1 MQVDVVRIPSSLP
14 SMAAGPFEESWNRV
28 ADILFADA
36 AQSGL
41 EALTVFIPMTWSDS
55 DWLTLRSAYLP
66 DTHSGLSGAV
76 WISND
81 SITDLTG
88 FSRIYWVHQEIPRGE
103 NINLGSRVESYAV
116 WTRSSRWW
124 GAGVRLADLMHATA
138 LRDRC
143 MSRSQAQFVRQGDL
157 LSQFHLDIYDGQEVP
172 HAHSLAAGSR

>member
-1 MQVDVVRIPSSLP
+1 MQVEVVQIPSSLP
-14 SMAAGPFEESWNRV
+14 SMTAGAFEESWNRI

-36 AQSGL
+36 AQSSL
-41 EALTVFIPMTWSDS
+41 ESLTVFIPMTWADS

-66 DTHSGLSGAV
+66 DIRSGLSGAV

-88 FSRIYWVHQEIPRGE
+88 FSRIYWVHQPTCHAK
-103 NINLGSRVESYAV
+103 NITVNSRMESYSV

-172 HAHSLAAGSR
+172 HVHSLAAGSR